1 MYTIEVMMR
10 GSSMALAVQKKE
22 SDDAQALYKQL
33 TDAQN
38 TGSPTV
44 LEMTCDKDEGKKV
57 SVQTQEI
64 VAVQLSEK
72 AGGAGPSGAAGFFGL
87 NLNSDSE

>member
-22 SDDAQALYKQL
+22 ADDAQALYQQMI
-33 TDAQN
+33 DAQN
-38 TGSPTV
+38 TGSPT
-44 LEMTCDKDEGKKV
+44 LIEMTCDKDEGKKV
-57 SVQTQEI
+57 SVRTQEV

-72 AGGAGPSGAAGFFGL
+72 AGGAGQSGAAGFFGL
-87 NLNSDSE
+87 NLNSDAE